1 MTFEKGSLILVD
13 YTMRAKDSDAV
24 IETTREEDAK
34 AGSIHDP
41 DVLYVPRLVS
51 VGEANY
57 PVLKGFAEGLG
68 EMSVGESKAIE
79 VGPEK
84 AWGVRDPKQVRTY
97 PQRKL
102 GKDADHY
109 SAGDRVLID
118 DKPGIIRFMSSGR
131 VQIDFNHVH
140 AGKTLVY
147 DATVKELLGKPDDVI
162 RSILLARLSIKEP
175 EFATDAGVLSIT
187 LAGDI
192 LESME
197 LPAAKRRIARDIFKF
212 VPDLDSVRF
221 VESFENK
228 AKAAAKARQQ
238 QQPDPTP
245 AGGAAGDGTAG
256 DGGDDGNTTATTTAT
271 APDSNADPGDG
282 RTA

>member
-1 MTFEKGSLILVD
+1 MTFEKGSLILVE
-13 YTMRAKDSDAV
+13 YTMRAKDSDTV

-68 EMSVGESKAIE
+68 EMSVGESRVIE

-84 AWGVRDPKQVRTY
+84 AWGARDPKQVRTY

-102 GKDADHY
+102 GKDADRY
-109 SAGDRVLID
+109 SVGDRALID
-118 DKPGIIRFMSSGR
+118 DKAGTIRFMSSGR

-147 DATVKELLGKPDDVI
+147 DATVKELLDKPDDII
-162 RSILLARLSIKEP
+162 RSILLARLSLREP

-187 LAGDI
+187 LAGDM
-192 LESME
+192 LESVE

-228 AKAAAKARQQ
+228 AKAAAKAPPQQ
-238 QQPDPTP
+238 QQPDST
-245 AGGAAGDGTAG
+245 AADDAASGDTAN
-256 DGGDDGNTTATTTAT
+256 DGNTTATSAA
-271 APDSNADPGDG
+271 APDNNADSGDS

>member
-24 IETTREEDAK
+24 IETTSEEDAK
-34 AGSIHDP
+34 AGSIHEP

-57 PVLKGFAEGLG
+57 PVLKGFAEGLV
-68 EMSVGESKAIE
+68 EMSVGERKAIE

-84 AWGVRDPKQVRTY
+84 AWGARDPKKVRTY

-102 GKDADHY
+102 GKDADRY
-109 SAGDRVLID
+109 SVGDHVVID
-118 DKPGIIRFMSSGR
+118 DKTGVIRFMSSGR

-147 DATVKELLGKPDDVI
+147 DATVKELLDKQDDVI

-175 EFATDAGVLSIT
+175 EFATDASVLSIT
-187 LAGDI
+187 LTGEI

-197 LPAAKRRIARDIFKF
+197 LPAAKRRVARDIFKF

-228 AKAAAKARQQ
+228 AKAAAEAQQ
-238 QQPDPTP
+238 QQPAPP
-245 AGGAAGDGTAG
+245 AADDAASGGSTADDAA
-256 DGGDDGNTTATTTAT
+256 
-271 APDSNADPGDG
+271 APDSDADSGDG
-282 RTA
+282 RAA

>member
-24 IETTREEDAK
+24 IETTSEEDAK
-34 AGSIHDP
+34 AGSIHEP

-57 PVLKGFAEGLG
+57 PVLKGFAEGLV

-84 AWGVRDPKQVRTY
+84 AWGARDPKKVRTY

-102 GKDADHY
+102 GKDADRY
-109 SAGDRVLID
+109 SVGDHVVID
-118 DKPGIIRFMSSGR
+118 DKAGIIRFMSSGR

-147 DATVKELLGKPDDVI
+147 DATVKALLDKQDDVI

-175 EFATDAGVLSIT
+175 EFATDADVLSIT
-187 LAGDI
+187 LAGEI

-197 LPAAKRRIARDIFKF
+197 LPAAKRRVARDIFKF
-212 VPDLDSVRF
+212 VPDLASVRF

-228 AKAAAKARQQ
+228 AKAAAEAQ
-238 QQPDPTP
+238 QQPAPP
-245 AGGAAGDGTAG
+245 AADDAASGDSTA
-256 DGGDDGNTTATTTAT
+256 DDAATTTT
-271 APDSNADPGDG
+271 PDSDADSGDS
-282 RTA
+282 RAA

>member
-1 MTFEKGSLILVD
+1 MTFEKGSLILVE

-24 IETTREEDAK
+24 IETTSEEDAK

-41 DVLYVPRLVS
+41 EVLYAPRLVS

-68 EMSVGESKAIE
+68 EMSVGESRAIE

-102 GKDADHY
+102 GKDADRY

-147 DATVKELLGKPDDVI
+147 DATVKALLDKPDDII

-187 LAGDI
+187 LAGDM

-228 AKAAAKARQQ
+228 AKAAAKAQQQQ
-238 QQPDPTP
+238 QQPDPP
-245 AGGAAGDGTAG
+245 AAADDAAGDGTAG
-256 DGGDDGNTTATTTAT
+256 DDDTADTAT
-271 APDSNADPGDG
+271 ATPDSNAGPDDG

>member
-1 MTFEKGSLILVD
+1 M
-13 YTMRAKDSDAV
+13 
-24 IETTREEDAK
+24 
-34 AGSIHDP
+34 
-41 DVLYVPRLVS
+41 
-51 VGEANY
+51 
-57 PVLKGFAEGLG
+57 
-68 EMSVGESKAIE
+68 GESRAIA

-102 GKDADHY
+102 GKDADRY
-109 SAGDRVLID
+109 SAGDRVLVD
-118 DKPGIIRFMSSGR
+118 DKSGIIRFMSSGR

-147 DATVKELLGKPDDVI
+147 DATVKALLDKPDDII

-187 LAGDI
+187 LAGDV

-197 LPAAKRRIARDIFKF
+197 LPAAKRRIARDVFKF

-228 AKAAAKARQQ
+228 AKAPPQQ
-238 QQPDPTP
+238 LQPDPP
-245 AGGAAGDGTAG
+245 AADDAAGGDTAADDAAGGDTAS
-256 DGGDDGNTTATTTAT
+256 DDNTTAPSTSATT
-271 APDSNADPGDG
+271 PDNNAGPGDG